1 MEVRVFFF
9 LQGLVSMKNNFRW
22 LADKSNLISICAV
35 STYLAM
41 VFLSLFVKQDFLRFS
56 AILFQISVSCTIIL
70 FLLVKLFKVQKKN
83 KSMGILLGNKRNQ
96 MSTLM
101 NMLPDMVW
109 LTDDKGRYSRVNR
122 VFADE
127 IDLPESMILGK
138 TSDQVWSRDTADKLS
153 KYDDIVL
160 SKNKTVQYEKSL
172 KDANGNQGWLEIKK
186 TPIVDDNKNIAGFIG
201 IARDISGRKN
211 AEDER
216 KELAAHLRQSQKL
229 EAIGTLAGGIAHD
242 FNNILAAI
250 MGYTEITISEI
261 TPDNPLFKR
270 MERVL
275 KAAHRG
281 KDLVNQILT
290 FSRQHEQQ
298 KQLVRMDLIV
308 EEALALLC
316 PIIPKSIQILSYNSG
331 DVPTIYADPSQ
342 IHQVLMNLCTNSAYA
357 MREKGGNLDLRIE
370 TCDLDESNRYI
381 YEGLPSGK
389 YVKLTVSDTGPGID
403 PRIANRIFEPFFTTK
418 KLGEGSGMGLS
429 VVHGIIKSLNGA
441 IILTSEPDKGAT
453 FQIVIPKEEEVLK
466 EEQLRSKLVSSG
478 NERILFVDDEESIAE
493 MAGEMLEKLGYEVIS
508 LQNSMEALDIFQKQH
523 AKFNL
528 VVTDLTMPFMSGEE
542 LAKEILSIRSD
553 MPIIMCTGFSEV
565 VSPEKAKK
573 IGVKEYIMKPFLH
586 EELAA
591 TIRKVLDTPSA

>member
-1 MEVRVFFF
+1 
-9 LQGLVSMKNNFRW
+9 
-22 LADKSNLISICAV
+22 
-35 STYLAM
+35 
-41 VFLSLFVKQDFLRFS
+41 
-56 AILFQISVSCTIIL
+56 
-70 FLLVKLFKVQKKN
+70 
-83 KSMGILLGNKRNQ
+83 
-96 MSTLM
+96 
-101 NMLPDMVW
+101 
-109 LTDDKGRYSRVNR
+109 
-122 VFADE
+122 
-127 IDLPESMILGK
+127 
-138 TSDQVWSRDTADKLS
+138 
-153 KYDDIVL
+153 
-160 SKNKTVQYEKSL
+160 
-172 KDANGNQGWLEIKK
+172 
-186 TPIVDDNKNIAGFIG
+186 
-201 IARDISGRKN
+201 
-211 AEDER
+211 
-216 KELAAHLRQSQKL
+216 
-229 EAIGTLAGGIAHD
+229 
-242 FNNILAAI
+242 
-250 MGYTEITISEI
+250 
-261 TPDNPLFKR
+261 
-270 MERVL
+270 
-275 KAAHRG
+275 
-281 KDLVNQILT
+281 
-290 FSRQHEQQ
+290 
-298 KQLVRMDLIV
+298 
-308 EEALALLC
+308 
-316 PIIPKSIQILSYNSG
+316 
-331 DVPTIYADPSQ
+331 
-342 IHQVLMNLCTNSAYA
+342 
-357 MREKGGNLDLRIE
+357 
-370 TCDLDESNRYI
+370 RYI

>member
-493 MAGEMLEKLGYEVIS
+493 MAGEMLEKLGYEVIP
-508 LQNSMEALDIFQKQH
+508 LQNSMEALDMFEKQH

-528 VVTDLTMPFMSGEE
+528 VVTDLTMPYLSGEE
-542 LAKEILSIRSD
+542 LAKEILRIRSD

-573 IGVKEYIMKPFLH
+573 LGVKEYIMKPFLH

-591 TIRKVLDTPSA
+591 TIRKVLDTPSV

>member
-1 MEVRVFFF
+1 
-9 LQGLVSMKNNFRW
+9 MKNNFRW
-22 LADKSNLISICAV
+22 FADKSNLISICAV
-35 STYLAM
+35 ATYIAM

-70 FLLVKLFKVQKKN
+70 FLLVKLFKAQKKN
-83 KSMGILLGNKRNQ
+83 KSMGIRLGNKRNQ
-96 MSTLM
+96 LSTLM

-109 LTDDKGRYSRVNR
+109 LTDDQGRYSRVNR

-172 KDANGNQGWLEIKK
+172 KDANGNQGWLEINK

-261 TPDNPLFKR
+261 TPDNPLYKR

-298 KQLVRMDLIV
+298 KQLVKMDLIV

-316 PIIPKSIQILSYNSG
+316 PIIPKSIQILSYNSC
-331 DVPTIYADPSQ
+331 DVSTIYADPSQ

-381 YEGLPSGK
+381 YEGLPAGK
-389 YVKLTVSDTGPGID
+389 YVRLTVSDTGPGID

-542 LAKEILSIRSD
+542 LAKEILRIRSD

>member
-1 MEVRVFFF
+1 
-9 LQGLVSMKNNFRW
+9 MKNNFRW

-591 TIRKVLDTPSA
+591 TIRKVLDTPSV